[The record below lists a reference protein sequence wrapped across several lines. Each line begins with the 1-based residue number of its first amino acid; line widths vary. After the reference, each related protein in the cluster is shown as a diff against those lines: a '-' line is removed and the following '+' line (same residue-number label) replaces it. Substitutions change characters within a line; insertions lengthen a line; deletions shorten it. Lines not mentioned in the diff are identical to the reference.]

1 MDIKKMKAIRIEKRM
16 TQLEM
21 ARLIG
26 VTLGTY
32 RNWESGANQ
41 PSDINEAKLRE
52 ALGVKGKE

>member
-41 PSDINEAKLRE
+41 PSDINEAKLNE
-52 ALGVKGKE
+52 VLGVKK